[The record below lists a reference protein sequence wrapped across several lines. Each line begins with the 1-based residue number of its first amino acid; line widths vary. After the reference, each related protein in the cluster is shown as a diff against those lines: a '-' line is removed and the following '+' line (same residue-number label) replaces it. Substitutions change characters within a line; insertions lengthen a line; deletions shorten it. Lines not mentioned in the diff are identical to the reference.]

1 MDKLKTLLKNEKEI
15 IEGFFIS
22 ILTAWG
28 LTSIFRGTYGSISS
42 LDGVSKVN
50 FPMLIVVIGLLTII
64 VGIVYYKEKFIAKI
78 LMFFSVYIYAI
89 LCAISGYKVTWET
102 ANKNEIGN
110 VCFLCMLC
118 FITVLAFLYIK
129 DEVIQMFGYMKLN
142 RKISN
147 ILFAIIGISLF
158 IFISMITILRYKSYS
173 NSTYDFG
180 KYIIV
185 TFWSTFLTYILYR
198 STNIHDFSKCNN
210 CSGYTGDYGGITD
223 YSNSVIMQTL

>member
-129 DEVIQMFGYMKLN
+129 DEVI
-142 RKISN
+142 
-147 ILFAIIGISLF
+147 
-158 IFISMITILRYKSYS
+158 
-173 NSTYDFG
+173 TY
-180 KYIIV
+180 Y
-185 TFWSTFLTYILYR
+185 L
-198 STNIHDFSKCNN
+198 
-210 CSGYTGDYGGITD
+210 
-223 YSNSVIMQTL
+223 Q